1 MHWLL
6 VKTSIWRSIV
16 LLPACLVNEF
26 ERKPIVWMENVLL
39 FKRGI
44 VIRLKTEYIF
54 MNWDILYLIC
64 IYQQINTQKI
74 LIFLYSKS
82 FAWDNLQVS
91 VCFIDE
97 LRYSNATVSKLC
109 PIDFWIFTNSIMEVK
124 KRTMMMMW
132 RYFWCYLHK
141 LSKQLSIKLPIN
153 IPINIIIISIETK
166 ITC

>member
-91 VCFIDE
+91 VCFIDK
-97 LRYSNATVSKLC
+97 LRYSNATVSKLS
-109 PIDFWIFTNSIMEVK
+109 PIDFWIFTYSIMEVK
-124 KRTMMMMW
+124 KE
-132 RYFWCYLHK
+132 
-141 LSKQLSIKLPIN
+141 N
-153 IPINIIIISIETK
+153 NDDDVK
-166 ITC
+166 IFLVLLT